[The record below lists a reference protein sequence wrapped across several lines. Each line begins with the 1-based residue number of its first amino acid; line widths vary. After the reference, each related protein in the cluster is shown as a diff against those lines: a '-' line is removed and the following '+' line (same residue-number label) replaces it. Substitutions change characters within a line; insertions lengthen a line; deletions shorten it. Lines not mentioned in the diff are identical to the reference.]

1 MSRMTAAAIMT
12 LAIAGVFDAGLLAI
26 RNKAKQESNA
36 PKKSSEA
43 IATEALNRGLERLT
57 KGDRSETANPKVA
70 RKEFEAA
77 VKDFQDAVRLMP
89 DSYRAHNALGYA
101 LRKLGNYD
109 QALAS
114 YEKAL
119 KLAPNF
125 GDAIEYRAEAYLAL
139 NRLNDAKQ
147 SYIHLFV
154 HDRANANVL
163 MKAMK
168 AWVAKHRKM
177 PSGVDPSVLAAF
189 ETWVNE
195 RDMLASA
202 TVNLGHNS
210 PDWK

>member
-1 MSRMTAAAIMT
+1 MTAATIMA
-12 LAIAGVFDAGLLAI
+12 LAIAGVCDTGLLAI

-43 IATEALNRGLERLT
+43 IATEALNRGLERLA
-57 KGDRSETANPKVA
+57 KGDRTETANPKVA
-70 RKEFEAA
+70 RREFEAA
-77 VKDFQDAVRLMP
+77 VKDFQDVVRLMP
-89 DSYRAHNALGYA
+89 DNYRAHNALGYS
-101 LRKLGNYD
+101 LRKLGNYE
-109 QALAS
+109 QALDS

-139 NRLNDAKQ
+139 NRLADAKH

-163 MKAMK
+163 MTAMK
-168 AWVAKHRKM
+168 AWVAARRKAA
-177 PSGVDPSVLAAF
+177 SGIDPSALAAF
-189 ETWVNE
+189 EAWVSE
-195 RDMLASA
+195 RDTLASA